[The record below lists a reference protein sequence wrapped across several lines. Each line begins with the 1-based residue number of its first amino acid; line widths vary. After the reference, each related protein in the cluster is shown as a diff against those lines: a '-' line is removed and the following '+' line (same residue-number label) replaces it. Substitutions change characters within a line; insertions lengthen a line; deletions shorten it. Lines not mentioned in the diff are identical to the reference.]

1 MGDLGR
7 RTLAHALQ
15 YESHRVRNPEKHD
28 CRKGKRM
35 SGTQEEKRQ
44 YRRIPLKGAVLC
56 QKADFMEGR
65 LYTGN
70 TINVCPGGVFME
82 INGAGLEVGELV
94 NLELAVPTTRGLLEF
109 GGRFS
114 TYARILRIQPPP
126 PTPPEQVMAGEASD
140 IHRIAM
146 EFCEVPRLRF

>member
-1 MGDLGR
+1 M
-7 RTLAHALQ
+7 TA
-15 YESHRVRNPEKHD
+15 KH
-28 CRKGKRM
+28 
-35 SGTQEEKRQ
+35 EEKRL
-44 YRRIPLKGAVLC
+44 YRRIPLKLAVLC
-56 QKADFMEGR
+56 QKAGLMEGR

-70 TINVCPGGVFME
+70 TVNVCPGGVLME
-82 INGAGLEVGELV
+82 INGAGLDVGELV
-94 NLELAVPTTRGLLEF
+94 NLELAVPPTPGLLEF

-126 PTPPEQVMAGEASD
+126 HALPDQVMSGQASD